1 MADPF
6 ETDGLSNAFA
16 TNVSADGLYGGAYG
30 GSPVSTNERRGGGYD
45 QSQRSYDGGSAPYA
59 SQSQQQQHPSEV
71 RTSVPPP
78 VSTATTL
85 SGQQQTTSLPNG
97 GRTSVHAAMEDI
109 VRDSGP
115 SYPTVISGLK
125 KLYATKIKP
134 VEEKYKFDMF
144 HSPLLRESDF
154 DAKPMVLLLGQYS
167 TGKTT
172 FIEYLLNQPYPG
184 ERIGP
189 EPTTDR
195 FVAVMG
201 GTEDRIIPGNALSMD
216 AEKPFNA
223 LNRFGNGF
231 LSKFEAAESTSPLL
245 QKLTLIDTPG
255 VLSGEK
261 QRIGRTYDFVSV
273 CEWFA
278 ERADMILLLFD
289 CAKLDIS
296 DEFKRVI
303 MTLRGH
309 DDKIRVILNKSDG
322 VSSQQ
327 LMRVYGALMWSL
339 GKVVPTPEVM
349 RVYIG
354 SFWNQPYHN
363 QENIKLFEAEQA
375 DLIKDLH
382 QLPRNAAV
390 RKINELVKRARLA
403 RVHAHIMGHLRG
415 KMPSFFGKDSK
426 KLELMDNLDREFRE
440 IERLYKLPPGD
451 FPDPARF
458 RVHLG
463 DIDLDKVS
471 KINQEMF
478 DRINETLS
486 VDIPRLMSLIS
497 PSKADLQAQANPF
510 AESSATSGW
519 IIDSG
524 EKTSYDTT
532 FYALN
537 PQGGKLSGQA
547 VKQTLLETGVPADVL
562 RKVWTL
568 SDIDKD
574 GFLDSDEFAVAM
586 YLCKAVRNGKMLPEK
601 DLPAP
606 LVPPSKRRYL

>member
-1 MADPF
+1 MSDAFD
-6 ETDGLSNAFA
+6 TDGLSNAFSSSLSIDSSYTPLPIITPQA
-16 TNVSADGLYGGAYG
+16 PSLSA
-30 GSPVSTNERRGGGYD
+30 SSSTVPSSSTGPIRSSVHMAEEIIKD
-45 QSQRSYDGGSAPYA
+45 QSPTY
-59 SQSQQQQHPSEV
+59 PS
-71 RTSVPPP
+71 
-78 VSTATTL
+78 
-85 SGQQQTTSLPNG
+85 
-97 GRTSVHAAMEDI
+97 
-109 VRDSGP
+109 
-115 SYPTVISGLK
+115 VISGLK
-125 KLYATKIKP
+125 KLYATKIRP

-144 HSPLLRESDF
+144 HSPLLRDSDF

-216 AEKPFNA
+216 ADKPFNA

-382 QLPRNAAV
+382 GLPKNAAV

-403 RVHAHIMGHLRG
+403 RVHAHIMGHLKG
-415 KMPSFFGKDSK
+415 KMPSFFGKESK
-426 KLELMDNLDREFRE
+426 KQELMDNLDKEFRE
-440 IERLYKLPPGD
+440 IERMYKLPPGD
-451 FPDPARF
+451 FPDPNKF

-471 KINQEMF
+471 KINSEMF
-478 DRINETLS
+478 ERINEVLS
-486 VDIPRLMSLIS
+486 VEIPKLMSLIS
-497 PSKADLQAQANPF
+497 PSKADREAQANPF
-510 AESSATSGW
+510 AESSAASGW
-519 IIDSG
+519 IIDSP
-524 EKTSYDTT
+524 EKTSYDTK
-532 FYALN
+532 FYALA
-537 PQGGKLSGQA
+537 PQNGKLSGQQ
-547 VKQTLLETGVPADVL
+547 VKQTLLETGVPPDVL

-574 GFLDSDEFAVAM
+574 GLLDSDEFAVAM
-586 YLCKAVRNGKMLPEK
+586 YLCNAVRQGKMLPDK
-601 DLPAP
+601 DLPAA
-606 LVPPSKRRYL
+606 LVPPNKRRYL

>member
-6 ETDGLSNAFA
+6 DNDGLSNAF
-16 TNVSADGLYGGAYG
+16 
-30 GSPVSTNERRGGGYD
+30 STNLSAEGMYGGGYD
-45 QSQRSYDGGSAPYA
+45 RSPMGTNRESEMGGS
-59 SQSQQQQHPSEV
+59 EL
-71 RTSVPPP
+71 RTSVPPAM
-78 VSTATTL
+78 STMSSASEAVRGGG
-85 SGQQQTTSLPNG
+85 SGQQQG
-97 GRTSVHAAMEDI
+97 GMRSSVQMTEEI
-109 VRDSGP
+109 VKEASP
-115 SYPTVISGLK
+115 TYPTVIAGLK
-125 KLYATKIKP
+125 KLYATKIRP

-172 FIEYLLNQPYPG
+172 FIEYLLNQAYPG

-195 FVAVMG
+195 FVAVMS

-390 RKINELVKRARLA
+390 RKINELVRIPMMTHASDQESRRLN
-403 RVHAHIMGHLRG
+403 HL
-415 KMPSFFGKDSK
+415 PLFFFFLLIFLSDC
-426 KLELMDNLDREFRE
+426 
-440 IERLYKLPPGD
+440 
-451 FPDPARF
+451 RF
-458 RVHLG
+458 FFQCPLFSSVP
-463 DIDLDKVS
+463 
-471 KINQEMF
+471 
-478 DRINETLS
+478 LS
-486 VDIPRLMSLIS
+486 SLTNIS
-497 PSKADLQAQANPF
+497 HPF
-510 AESSATSGW
+510 AFSGFSCSSH
-519 IIDSG
+519 
-524 EKTSYDTT
+524 
-532 FYALN
+532 F
-537 PQGGKLSGQA
+537 
-547 VKQTLLETGVPADVL
+547 
-562 RKVWTL
+562 
-568 SDIDKD
+568 
-574 GFLDSDEFAVAM
+574 FF
-586 YLCKAVRNGKMLPEK
+586 
-601 DLPAP
+601 
-606 LVPPSKRRYL
+606 

>member
-6 ETDGLSNAFA
+6 DSDGFNNAFSTNLSGDTTYSSQYTASPASTNRASTSNAME
-16 TNVSADGLYGGAYG
+16 T
-30 GSPVSTNERRGGGYD
+30 
-45 QSQRSYDGGSAPYA
+45 QI
-59 SQSQQQQHPSEV
+59 
-71 RTSVPPP
+71 PP
-78 VSTATTL
+78 VQS
-85 SGQQQTTSLPNG
+85 SGRSQ
-97 GRTSVHAAMEDI
+97 VHMAEEI
-109 VRDSGP
+109 VKDNSP
-115 SYPTVISGLK
+115 TYPTVIAGLK
-125 KLYATKIKP
+125 KLYAQKIRP

-172 FIEYLLNQPYPG
+172 FIEYLLNQAYPG

-195 FVAVMG
+195 FVAVMAG
-201 GTEDRIIPGNALSMD
+201 NEDRIIPGNALSMD

-354 SFWNQPYHN
+354 SFWNQPYQN
-363 QENIKLFEAEQA
+363 QDNIRLFEAEQA

-426 KLELMDNLDREFRE
+426 KQELMDNLDREFRE

-451 FPDPARF
+451 FPDPNRF

-463 DIDLDKVS
+463 DIDLDKIS
-471 KINQEMF
+471 KVNSEMF
-478 DRINETLS
+478 ERINDVLS
-486 VDIPRLMSLIS
+486 VDIPKLMSLIS
-497 PSKADLQAQANPF
+497 PSKADLQAQSNPF
-510 AESSATSGW
+510 AESSAISGW
-519 IIDSG
+519 IIDSA
-524 EKTSYDTT
+524 EKTQSDTV
-532 FYALN
+532 FYSLDPKN
-537 PQGGKLSGQA
+537 GKLSGQQ
-547 VKQTLLETGVPADVL
+547 VKQTLLETNVPSDVL

-574 GFLDSDEFAVAM
+574 GFLDADEFAVAM
-586 YLCKAVRNGKMLPEK
+586 YLCRAVRNGKMLPEK
-601 DLPAP
+601 DLPSA

>member
-1 MADPF
+1 MADNF
-6 ETDGLSNAFA
+6 ETENVFSSTLSYDMSYGAA
-16 TNVSADGLYGGAYG
+16 TTPTPKPAMAQMPHSSDH
-30 GSPVSTNERRGGGYD
+30 PVS
-45 QSQRSYDGGSAPYA
+45 
-59 SQSQQQQHPSEV
+59 
-71 RTSVPPP
+71 
-78 VSTATTL
+78 
-85 SGQQQTTSLPNG
+85 G
-97 GRTSVHAAMEDI
+97 GRSNVHMADEIVKDTSPTY
-109 VRDSGP
+109 P
-115 SYPTVISGLK
+115 SVIAGLK
-125 KLYATKIKP
+125 KLYAQKIRP
-134 VEEKYKFDMF
+134 MEEKYKFDNF
-144 HSPLLRESDF
+144 HSPLLRDSDF

-167 TGKTT
+167 TGKTS

-195 FVAVMG
+195 FVAVMSG
-201 GTEDRIIPGNALSMD
+201 NEDRIIPGNALSMD
-216 AEKPFNA
+216 ADKPFNA

-231 LSKFEAAESTSPLL
+231 LSKFEAAESTAPIL
-245 QKLTLIDTPG
+245 QKFTLIDTPG

-261 QRIGRTYDFVSV
+261 QRIGRTYDFVAV

-354 SFWNQPYHN
+354 SFWNQPYQN
-363 QENIKLFEAEQA
+363 QDNIKLFEAEQA
-375 DLIKDLH
+375 DLIRDLH
-382 QLPRNAAV
+382 TLPRNSAV

-403 RVHAHIMGHLRG
+403 RVHAHIMGHLKG
-415 KMPSFFGKDSK
+415 KMPSFFGKDTK
-426 KLELMDNLDREFRE
+426 KLELMQNLDAEFRE
-440 IERLYKLPPGD
+440 VERIYKLPPGD
-451 FPDPARF
+451 FPDPQRF
-458 RVHLG
+458 KVHMG
-463 DIDLDKVS
+463 DIDLDKMP
-471 KINQEMF
+471 KINTELF
-478 DRINETLS
+478 DKINEVLGI
-486 VDIPRLMSLIS
+486 DIPKLMALIS
-497 PSKADLQAQANPF
+497 PGRAEREAQANPF

-519 IIDSG
+519 IIDSP
-524 EKTSYDTT
+524 EKTTYDTA

-537 PQGGKLSGQA
+537 PQNGKLSGQQ
-547 VKQTLLETGVPADVL
+547 VKQTLLDTGVPADVL
-562 RKVWTL
+562 RRVWTL

-574 GFLDSDEFAVAM
+574 GMLDSDEFAVAM

-601 DLPAP
+601 DLPAA
-606 LVPPSKRRYL
+606 LIPPSKRRYI

>member
-1 MADPF
+1 MSDAFDS
-6 ETDGLSNAFA
+6 DGLSNAF
-16 TNVSADGLYGGAYG
+16 S
-30 GSPVSTNERRGGGYD
+30 S
-45 QSQRSYDGGSAPYA
+45 
-59 SQSQQQQHPSEV
+59 
-71 RTSVPPP
+71 
-78 VSTATTL
+78 TL
-85 SGQQQTTSLPNG
+85 SMGT
-97 GRTSVHAAMEDI
+97 
-109 VRDSGP
+109 
-115 SYPTVISGLK
+115 SYPTPTTDQSTISAATRAQSSVAPSGPGLQRSNVHMAEEIIKDQSPTYPSVIAGLK
-125 KLYATKIKP
+125 KLYATKIRP
-134 VEEKYKFDMF
+134 VEEKYKFDNF
-144 HSPLLRESDF
+144 HSPLLRDSDF

-216 AEKPFNA
+216 ADKPFNA

-327 LMRVYGALMWSL
+327 LMRVYGALMWAL

-363 QENIKLFEAEQA
+363 QENVKLFEAEQA

-403 RVHAHIMGHLRG
+403 RVHAHIMGHLKG

-426 KLELMDNLDREFRE
+426 KQELMDNLEKEFRE
-440 IERLYKLPPGD
+440 VERMYKLPPGD
-451 FPDPARF
+451 FPDPNRF

-463 DIDLDKVS
+463 DIDLDKMS
-471 KINQEMF
+471 KINSELF
-478 DRINETLS
+478 ERINEVLS
-486 VDIPRLMSLIS
+486 TEIPRLMALVS
-497 PSKADLQAQANPF
+497 PSRAEREAQANPF
-510 AESSATSGW
+510 AESSEVSGW

-524 EKTSYDTT
+524 EKTQYDST

-537 PQGGKLSGQA
+537 PQNGKLNGQQI
-547 VKQTLLETGVPADVL
+547 KQTLLDTGVPPDIL
-562 RKVWTL
+562 RRVWTL

-574 GFLDSDEFAVAM
+574 GLLDADEFAVAM

-601 DLPAP
+601 ELPSA